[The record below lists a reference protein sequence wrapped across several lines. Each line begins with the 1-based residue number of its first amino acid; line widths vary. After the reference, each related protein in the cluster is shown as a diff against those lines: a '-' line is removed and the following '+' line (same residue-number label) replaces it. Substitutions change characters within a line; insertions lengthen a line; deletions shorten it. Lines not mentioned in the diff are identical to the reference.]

1 MLAHMDS
8 MQHCLMAQK
17 GVVPGVL
24 RRSARP
30 FPSLHVFTS
39 SSRAPKRQLRLRAGR
54 LTVSATSTLDRPRV
68 PSLGEVTKEDTLYD
82 CVVVGGGISGL
93 TTAQAFVSD
102 HAGTVQRFAAWSAP
116 KDDWNS
122 YATSYSFPRFLLTE
136 ARERVGGNITSMQ
149 NEGYRW
155 EEGPNSF
162 QPNDSMLKA
171 AVRLLRLNY
180 LCRVP

>member
-1 MLAHMDS
+1 M
-8 MQHCLMAQK
+8 
-17 GVVPGVL
+17 
-24 RRSARP
+24 
-30 FPSLHVFTS
+30 
-39 SSRAPKRQLRLRAGR
+39 RAGR
-54 LTVSATSTLDRPRV
+54 LNVSATSTLDRPRV

-102 HAGTVQRFAAWSAP
+102 HAGTVQRFAAWSAAIDNW
-116 KDDWNS
+116 KS
-122 YATSYSFPRFLLTE
+122 YAISYALPRFLLTE

-149 NEGYRW
+149 NGEGYRW

-171 AVRLLRLNY
+171 AVRCLRLD
-180 LCRVP
+180 CSRVF